1 MARKTTQ
8 KRAKA
13 GNSSKETR
21 YKLFVEAYL
30 QNGGNVTQAAVS
42 AGYSPRSAYNAG
54 SRLMKVAAIRQ
65 KLAETRARSFAGME
79 ITTDRI
85 LREVARLAFFDPRQL
100 FDEKGDIRAI
110 HEMDDDTAA
119 AIASVDHEEIF
130 AGRGE
135 NRVNVGILRKIR
147 AWDKNAALEKLM
159 KNSGLFEKD
168 NSQTGPAAMR
178 ELMAALGASAGGFKV
193 KQP

>member
-8 KRAKA
+8 KRVKA
-13 GNSSKETR
+13 GNSSKQTR

-30 QNGGNVTQAAVS
+30 QNGGNGTQAAVS
-42 AGYSPRSAYNAG
+42 AGYSEKAARQAG
-54 SRLMKVAAIRQ
+54 TRLLSVAAIRQ
-65 KLAETRARSFAGME
+65 KIAEVRERSFAGME

-85 LREVARLAFFDPRQL
+85 LREVARLAFFDPRKL
-100 FDEKGDIRAI
+100 FDSKGNLVKI

-119 AIASVDHEEIF
+119 CIASVDHEEIF
-130 AGRGE
+130 EGRGE
-135 NRVNVGILRKIR
+135 NRVNVGVLRKIR
-147 AWDKNAALEKLM
+147 AWDKGAALEKLM
-159 KNSGLFEKD
+159 KNTGLFEKD

-178 ELMAALGASAGGFKV
+178 ELMEALGAKAGGFKV